1 MGLLNFFGQ
10 QLAGRSNARRC
21 SGRRAFVAAALLW
34 MAAGGALAQTSAL
47 HPGGGASEETVKAA
61 YLLKFLNY
69 VGWPKAAFADDD
81 GVYVIGVANDDG
93 MLEELQRQ
101 AAGRRINSRPVTV
114 RRVAAGE
121 VPAGLQVL
129 YTGGRNDRVH
139 QAALARQAKG
149 MPVLLVSDA
158 EGALEQGSMI
168 NFRLVDERVRF
179 EVALEPVQRAGLEL
193 NSRLLSVAI
202 AVIKGTP

>member
-1 MGLLNFFGQ
+1 
-10 QLAGRSNARRC
+10 
-21 SGRRAFVAAALLW
+21 V
-34 MAAGGALAQTSAL
+34 
-47 HPGGGASEETVKAA
+47 PGG
-61 YLLKFLNY
+61 LH
-69 VGWPKAAFADDD
+69 
-81 GVYVIGVANDDG
+81 
-93 MLEELQRQ
+93 
-101 AAGRRINSRPVTV
+101 
-114 RRVAAGE
+114 
-121 VPAGLQVL
+121 VL
-129 YTGGRNDRVH
+129 YTGARSDRVR

-158 EGALEQGSMI
+158 AGALEQGSMI